1 MQGAYPHGTMS
12 QAAHFLL
19 IVMSLQMA
27 IVSNLRKLEAICE
40 AALHDSVDFLVSLF
54 RGASNNLF
62 LRDDSTLSSDIDESS
77 PITDIRDKY

>member
-1 MQGAYPHGTMS
+1 
-12 QAAHFLL
+12 
-19 IVMSLQMA
+19 MA